1 MPCNCTRPP
10 IASWYAPNAL
20 ARCSPFAGNEAFHLD
35 HFQILCCDSLQLPE
49 RVRVPALH
57 MGTDD
62 KEVTAVVSEE
72 HSVLF
77 QRQKNNPRFRTKARK
92 IVIGFQPHPHAHWRQ
107 IFIVSL
113 ACPMAGGWHLRPA
126 CLPECEPESVLN
138 GRLVDALVIAD
149 EARKDRQPSRIG
161 GRPLGGTNLVL
172 RQVPYRAA
180 VSFPAGPAKWKRIEE
195 FVQDPRVAVEDDNV
209 PVAFRPGAA
218 LDRRVR
224 RDRVGAWI
232 TFIGDQEL
240 DRHFRLIPS
249 DDDVRNADRSAFPF
263 SAEIRVKPRV

>member
-49 RVRVPALH
+49 RLRVPAFVR
-57 MGTDD
+57 GSRN
-62 KEVTAVVSEE
+62 KEATAVVSEE

-113 ACPMAGGWHLRPA
+113 ACPMAGGWHVRPA
-126 CLPECEPESVLN
+126 CLPECEPQSVLN
-138 GRLVDALVIAD
+138 GLLVDDLVIAD

-161 GRPLGGTNLVL
+161 GRPLGRTNFGL
-172 RQVPYRAA
+172 
-180 VSFPAGPAKWKRIEE
+180 
-195 FVQDPRVAVEDDNV
+195 
-209 PVAFRPGAA
+209 RPGPNPAP
-218 LDRRVR
+218 VR
-224 RDRVGAWI
+224 LSTRPPHR
-232 TFIGDQEL
+232 
-240 DRHFRLIPS
+240 
-249 DDDVRNADRSAFPF
+249 
-263 SAEIRVKPRV
+263 